1 MKVVC
6 FIISIFNQKILIK
19 IYFKFL
25 GGIYMFNNHRPVWAE
40 VDLDVIASN
49 MKNIRAVTQCKE
61 IFGIV
66 KADCYGHGAVDV
78 APVLLENGAT
88 RLAVAVST
96 EGVELRK
103 SGLTCHINV
112 LGVTPPSL
120 FCDLV
125 EYDLEPVVFSY
136 EYAKEFAE
144 FAKVRGKKAM
154 IHLAVDTGMG
164 RIGFIPNEESV
175 EEAIKISKLDNIEIQ
190 GIFSH
195 FSTSDEADKEYSK
208 FQFEKYNWFI
218 NKIEEKGLYIKLKD
232 IANSAAITDLPD
244 THLDGVR
251 PGIIL
256 YGYYS
261 SEDQDKSVLKVKP
274 AMTWK
279 ASILHIKTMEA
290 GQYIGY
296 GRKFKTERKSIIGTL
311 GVGYADGYTR
321 MLSGKAKVIIN
332 GKFAPIVGN
341 ICMDQCMVDLTDI
354 GDVKLGDD
362 VILMGSQG
370 NLKFD
375 ADDIADCLGTIKN
388 EVVCMFGKRVPRVYI
403 KGGKVIK
410 VRNFI

>member
-1 MKVVC
+1 
-6 FIISIFNQKILIK
+6 
-19 IYFKFL
+19 
-25 GGIYMFNNHRPVWAE
+25 MFTSHRPVWAE
-40 VDLDVIASN
+40 VDLDVIAYN
-49 MKNIRAVTQCKE
+49 MKNIKAVTKSEE

-66 KADCYGHGAVDV
+66 KADGYGHGAIDV
-78 APVLLENGAT
+78 APILLENGAT

-103 SGLTCHINV
+103 SGLTCQINV
-112 LGVTPPSL
+112 LGVTPTTL
-120 FCDLV
+120 FADLV

-136 EYAKEFAE
+136 EYAKEFSE
-144 FAKVRGKKAM
+144 FAKSKNKKAK
-154 IHLAVDTGMG
+154 IHLAVDSGMG
-164 RIGFIPNEESV
+164 RIGFIPSEETV
-175 EEAIKISKLDNIEIQ
+175 DEAIKISKLDNIEIQ

-208 FQFEKYNWFI
+208 LQFEKYNWFI
-218 NKIEEKGLYIKLKD
+218 NKIEEKGLYIKLKN
-232 IANSAAITDLPD
+232 IANSAAITDLPE
-244 THLDGVR
+244 THLEGVR
-251 PGIIL
+251 PGMIL

-261 SEDQDKSVLKVKP
+261 SEDVNKSILPIKP

-279 ASILHIKTMEA
+279 ASILHIKTMEP
-290 GQYIGY
+290 GQYVGY

-341 ICMDQCMVDLTDI
+341 ICMDQCMVDLTDV
-354 GDVKLGDD
+354 GEVKLGDD

-388 EVVCMFGKRVPRVYI
+388 EVVCMVGKRVPRVYI
-403 KGGKVIK
+403 KGGKVVK

>member
-1 MKVVC
+1 M
-6 FIISIFNQKILIK
+6 
-19 IYFKFL
+19 YT
-25 GGIYMFNNHRPVWAE
+25 NHRPVWLE
-40 VDLDVIASN
+40 VDLDIIAEN
-49 MKNIRAVTQCKE
+49 MKNIRKLAKSKE

-66 KADCYGHGAVDV
+66 KADCYGHGALDV

-103 SGLTCHINV
+103 SGLTCQINV

-120 FCDLV
+120 FSDLV

-136 EYAKEFAE
+136 DYAKAFADY
-144 FAKVRGKKAM
+144 AKTKGKAAK
-154 IHLAVDTGMG
+154 IHLAVDSGMG
-164 RIGFIPNEESV
+164 RIGFLPTDENV
-175 EEAIKISKLDNIEIQ
+175 EEAVKISKLDNIDIQ

-208 FQFEKYNWFI
+208 LQFEKYNWFL
-218 NKIEEKGLYIKLKD
+218 NKIEEKGLFIKLKN
-232 IANSAAITDLPD
+232 IANSAAITDLQN

-261 SEDQDKSVLKVKP
+261 SEDQDKSVLDVKP

-279 ASILHIKTMEA
+279 ASLLHIKNMEP

-296 GRKFKTERKSIIGTL
+296 GRKFKTERNSVIGTL

-341 ICMDQCMVDLTDI
+341 ICMDQCMVDLTDV
-354 GDVKLGDD
+354 GDVNLGDT

-370 NLKFD
+370 DLKFD
-375 ADDIADCLGTIKN
+375 ADDMADCLGTIKN
-388 EVVCMFGKRVPRVYI
+388 EVVCMPGKRVPRVYL
-403 KGGKVIK
+403 KQGQVAK
-410 VRNFI
+410 VRNFL